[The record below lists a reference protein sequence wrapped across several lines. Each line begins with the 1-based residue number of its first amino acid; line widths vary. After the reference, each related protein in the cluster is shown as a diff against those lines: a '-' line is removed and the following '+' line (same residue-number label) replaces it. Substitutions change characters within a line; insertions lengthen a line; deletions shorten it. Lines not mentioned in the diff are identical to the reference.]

1 MIELLAPAGSLE
13 KMKFAFKYG
22 ADACYLGVPDFS
34 LRARLNE
41 FTIDSVKESIRYAHS
56 INKKVYVTFNIVAH
70 NHHIKKFIDQKKEI
84 SEFLTGED
92 KPDAV
97 IVSDLGVF
105 SIIKEFAPEMEIH
118 ISTQAN
124 VINYKAIDIYRQLGA
139 NRIIMGREA
148 TLNDLKIIKENN
160 SGIDIEYF
168 VHGAMCMAYSG
179 RCFLSKY
186 FAGSSANLGACVHP
200 CRWGYKEKEIMDL
213 KNGKANKVEEDRRD
227 IFGNERE
234 IILTQDDNGTYFFNS
249 HDLCLI
255 EYLKDL
261 KDVGVI
267 SLKVE
272 GRTKSIYYIAQV
284 IKAYRSVLDLI
295 DSKEY
300 DDEKKYWKEEL
311 NKLVNRGYIT
321 GFLLNEAKSDPSSI
335 EKSHLDNEYRFV
347 GEVVKF
353 EVLKKYHEDIDK
365 NLNFVF
371 VHNKINK
378 GDVVEIIPIKGR
390 NFDAKIKRIID
401 PNNLEEIQTI
411 SAGFDKIV
419 GVEFEEDVK
428 LEDMVLMI
436 KKEIK

>member
-1 MIELLAPAGSLE
+1 
-13 KMKFAFKYG
+13 MKFAFKYG

-56 INKKVYVTFNIVAH
+56 INKKVYVTFNIIAH

-84 SEFLTGED
+84 LEFLNGDD

-105 SIIKEFAPEMEIH
+105 SIIKEFAPNMKIH

-124 VINYKAIDIYRQLGA
+124 VINYKAIDIYKQLGA
-139 NRIIMGREA
+139 DRIIMGREA
-148 TLNDLKIIKENN
+148 TLNDLKLIKENN
-160 SGIDIEYF
+160 KGIDIEYF

-200 CRWGYKEKEIMDL
+200 CRWGYKET
-213 KNGKANKVEEDRRD
+213 NKSEENRKDV
-227 IFGNERE
+227 FGNERE

-255 EYLKDL
+255 EYLKEL
-261 KDVGVI
+261 KDVGVV
-267 SLKVE
+267 SLKIE

-284 IKAYRSVLDLI
+284 VKAYRTVLDLI

-311 NKLVNRGYIT
+311 NKLVNRGYTT
-321 GFLLNEAKSDPSSI
+321 GFLVNEAITNPSSI

-347 GEVVKF
+347 GEVVNFKALEKF
-353 EVLKKYHEDIDK
+353 HVDIDK

-378 GDVVEIIPIKGR
+378 GDTIEIIPIKGR
-390 NFDAKIKRIID
+390 NFEVKVKKIID
-401 PNNLEEIQTI
+401 PNNLEELETI

-419 GVEFEEDVK
+419 GIEFEKDIR
-428 LEDMVLMI
+428 LEEMVLMTKREL
-436 KKEIK
+436 KK